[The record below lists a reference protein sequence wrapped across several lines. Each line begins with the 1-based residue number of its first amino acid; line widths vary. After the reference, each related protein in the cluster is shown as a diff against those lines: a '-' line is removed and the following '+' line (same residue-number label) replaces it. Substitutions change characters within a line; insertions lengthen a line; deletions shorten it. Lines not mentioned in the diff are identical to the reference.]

1 MGKKW
6 LMPRELSL
14 PPNSLKRNGRGDS
27 GMKEELV
34 MAIREKRPGFPLAN
48 FDYAARL
55 NEWILLGNVAMAK
68 GGEFRWDEK
77 KFSTGRTDTNSM
89 LTKSYRKG
97 WTVKPA

>member
-1 MGKKW
+1 
-6 LMPRELSL
+6 
-14 PPNSLKRNGRGDS
+14 
-27 GMKEELV
+27 MKEELV
-34 MAIREKRPGFPLAN
+34 MAIREKNPKLPLAN

-77 KFSTGRTDTNSM
+77 NFSTGRTDTNSM